1 MSRSFCHGNGKRQ
14 VLLCLRTYFND
25 TGQQIPTG
33 LNAILGI
40 HTETSRSSVD
50 DPSAGIFTPV
60 PSTTEHGYQHE
71 LSRTTNTVSFTQ
83 VPRSSAAYPANETT
97 STDSTSGFKE
107 IVRWTMVIQTDH
119 TAEERVQSR
128 RGGGRTGQGQT
139 DVFNKRWC
147 G

>member
-1 MSRSFCHGNGKRQ
+1 MTRSFCHGNGKRQ

-33 LNAILGI
+33 LNVILGN

-50 DPSAGIFTPV
+50 YPSAGFFTGV

-71 LSRTTNTVSFTQ
+71 LSRSTNTLSFTQ
-83 VPRSSAAYPANETT
+83 VPRSSATYPANETT
-97 STDSTSGFKE
+97 STARTSGSTE
-107 IVRWTMVIQTDH
+107 IVQWTMVIQTDH
-119 TAEERVQSR
+119 TAENRVQR
-128 RGGGRTGQGQT
+128 GRGGGRTGKGQT
-139 DVFNKRWC
+139 NVFNKRWC